1 MWYIVA
7 MTENDTNDELVWASA
22 EVRRGRKPLGQ
33 KAMTDA
39 ERKRRSR
46 ELGRS
51 SGEREFLV
59 KVKGLHLDYVE
70 ALAKM
75 QQSSTANAL
84 KQIADAALDRYV
96 GVMRRSEVMLEN
108 GVDESQVDQ
117 FIFKHLFPELPPIE
131 ERKSK

>member
-7 MTENDTNDELVWASA
+7 MAKNDTNDELVWANA
-22 EVRRGRKPLGQ
+22 EIRRGRKPLGQ

-51 SGEREFLV
+51 GGEREFLV

-70 ALAKM
+70 ALAKI
-75 QQSSTANAL
+75 QQISAANAL
-84 KQIADAALDRYV
+84 KHIAEAALDRYV
-96 GVMRRSEVMLEN
+96 GVMRRSELMLEN
-108 GVDESQVDQ
+108 GVDEYLVNQ
-117 FIFKHLFPELPPIE
+117 FISKHLFPALPPIE